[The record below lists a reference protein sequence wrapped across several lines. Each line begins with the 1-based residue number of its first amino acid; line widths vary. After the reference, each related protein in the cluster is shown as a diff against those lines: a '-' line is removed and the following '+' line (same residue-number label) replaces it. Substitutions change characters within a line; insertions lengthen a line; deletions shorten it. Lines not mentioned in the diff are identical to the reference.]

1 MNSYNHSVLQSYA
14 GNAENRSVNLCV
26 LSPVTLICLH
36 IHTVMIRLLY
46 SNPLY
51 HTDKASIINA

>member
-1 MNSYNHSVLQSYA
+1 MNSYNHSVLQSYD
-14 GNAENRSVNLCV
+14 GNGENLSVNLCV

-36 IHTVMIRLLY
+36 IHIYIIPLLY

-51 HTDKASIINA
+51 HTDKARILNG